1 MVGSELELTTI
12 EVEVGDN
19 ETRSVE
25 YAVQINPDKVS
36 IFMRYEGE
44 PSTYTL
50 EYWPPTLKIDDG
62 RVVGLV
68 QDWAGLIYDNEKA
81 SGD

>member
-1 MVGSELELTTI
+1 MVDSEMEFTTI

-44 PSTYTL
+44 PSVYTL

-68 QDWAGLIYDNEKA
+68 KVWAGIIYDNEKA